1 MSSVCMIQ
9 YWGISCSRWV
19 LSVWYSI
26 EESPVRDWV
35 VSVWYG
41 IEESPVRDE
50 FLSVW
55 YSIEWYIN
63 EYIDWYRLCIIAE
76 SQHEFYLY
84 DTDLREH
91 IGVRHLLHIYGRQIL
106 ASFYSIILWISLYLN
121 VVSKVSSCRA
131 TLYKMKLAKLYQ
143 KQFNMYAE
151 LLQEFCMEYD
161 LI

>member
-1 MSSVCMIQ
+1 MSPISTIQYWGISSFRLSCICMIQ
-9 YWGISCSRWV
+9 YWGISSSRLSSICTIQYWV
-19 LSVWYSI
+19 I
-26 EESPVRDWV
+26 HKR
-35 VSVWYG
+35 
-41 IEESPVRDE
+41 I
-50 FLSVW
+50 
-55 YSIEWYIN
+55 
-63 EYIDWYRLCIIAE
+63 YRLIHTEYYSGE
-76 SQHEFYLY
+76 SARVLQFYLY

-106 ASFYSIILWISLYLN
+106 ASFYSIVLWISLYLN
-121 VVSKVSSCRA
+121 VVSKGSSCRA